1 MRNKDSIEKKINNFL
16 LKPLTFKLND
26 KIIKKGKLKIFTIKQ
41 FFIKFN
47 LEINNEIKVFEIPYP
62 YKIHEKNNSL
72 VFEYTLSSFCNSNNS
87 ELYYKLKTTDK
98 KTSNKMCDNFLY
110 MLTD

>member
-16 LKPLTFKLND
+16 LKPVTFKLNN
-26 KIIKKGKLKIFTIKQ
+26 KVIKKGKLKIFTIKQ

-47 LEINNEIKVFEIPYP
+47 LDIDNEIKVFEVPYP
-62 YKIHEKNNSL
+62 YKIHETNNSL
-72 VFEYTLSSFCNSNNS
+72 AFEYTLSSFCNSNNS

-98 KTSNKMCDNFLY
+98 KTSNKMYDSFLY
-110 MLTD
+110 MLTE

>member
-16 LKPLTFKLND
+16 LKPISFKLNN

-47 LEINNEIKVFEIPYP
+47 LDINNEIKVFEVPYP
-62 YKIHEKNNSL
+62 YKIHEQDNLL
-72 VFEYTLSSFCNSNNS
+72 VFEYTLSSFCNSYSS
-87 ELYYKLKTTDK
+87 ELFYKLKTTNK
-98 KTSNKMCDNFLY
+98 KSSNKMYDNFLY
-110 MLTD
+110 MLTE

>member
-16 LKPLTFKLND
+16 LKPVTFKLNN
-26 KIIKKGKLKIFTIKQ
+26 KVIKKGKLKIFTIKQ

-47 LEINNEIKVFEIPYP
+47 LDIDNEIKVFEVPYP
-62 YKIHEKNNSL
+62 YKIHETNNSL
-72 VFEYTLSSFCNSNNS
+72 VFEYTLSSFCNSNSS

-98 KTSNKMCDNFLY
+98 KTSNKMYDNFLY
-110 MLTD
+110 MLTE

>member
-98 KTSNKMCDNFLY
+98 KTSNKMYDNFLY

>member
-1 MRNKDSIEKKINNFL
+1 MRNKDSIENKINNFL

-26 KIIKKGKLKIFTIKQ
+26 KVIKKGKLKIFTIKQ

-62 YKIHEKNNSL
+62 YKIHETNKSL

-98 KTSNKMCDNFLY
+98 KTSNKMYDNFLY